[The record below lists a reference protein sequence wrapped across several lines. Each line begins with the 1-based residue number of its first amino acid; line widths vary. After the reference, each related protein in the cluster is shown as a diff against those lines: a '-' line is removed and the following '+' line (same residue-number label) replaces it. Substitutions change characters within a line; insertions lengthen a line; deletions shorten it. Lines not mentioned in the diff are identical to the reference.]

1 MSEYADGGLIKPQ
14 EKDCGLSQVTKSE
27 WSKIRPIK
35 PNPARLSPRS
45 KRIIEALEK
54 EETTMI
60 VEPSVKLIAHT
71 KIDTE
76 AIGELMDIQPEST
89 DAETLVTF
97 AGRSCYESW
106 HRPTEKTRRDCDYIE
121 RTIFEQNHGSILEHA
136 TATLHITG
144 MSRACLLELER
155 HRLLSFSVR
164 SQRFVDESGA
174 NIILPP
180 IYRSDQAKPG
190 TALHRAAEL
199 LEGIAQDLDSHY
211 EGLVAEAELDG
222 HKRKQAREA
231 ARAILPNMT
240 ETKVIVTANLRAW
253 LEVIERRTAP
263 DADAEIQEVMN
274 LAREALRP
282 VAPTLFK

>member
-1 MSEYADGGLIKPQ
+1 
-14 EKDCGLSQVTKSE
+14 
-27 WSKIRPIK
+27 
-35 PNPARLSPRS
+35 
-45 KRIIEALEK
+45 
-54 EETTMI
+54 MI
-60 VEPSVKLIAHT
+60 VEPQVKLIAHT
-71 KIDTE
+71 IIDAD
-76 AIGELMDIQPEST
+76 AISELMEIQPEST

-106 HRPTEKTRRDCDYIE
+106 HRPTEKTRKDADYIE
-121 RTIFEQNHGSILEHA
+121 RTIFEQQHGSILEHA

-174 NIILPP
+174 NIVLPP
-180 IYRSDQAKPG
+180 IYRYAQPE

-211 EGLVAEAELDG
+211 EGLVAEAEIDG

-231 ARAILPNMT
+231 ARSILPNMT

-263 DADAEIQEVMN
+263 DADAEIQEVMGM
-274 LAREALRP
+274 ARDALRP
-282 VAPTLFK
+282 LAPSIFK

>member
-1 MSEYADGGLIKPQ
+1 
-14 EKDCGLSQVTKSE
+14 
-27 WSKIRPIK
+27 
-35 PNPARLSPRS
+35 
-45 KRIIEALEK
+45 
-54 EETTMI
+54 MI
-60 VEPSVKLIAHT
+60 VQPQVKLIAHT
-71 KIDTE
+71 VIDPD
-76 AIGELMDIQPEST
+76 AISELMEIQPEST

-106 HRPTEKTRRDCDYIE
+106 HRPTEKTRKDADYIE
-121 RTIFEQNHGSILEHA
+121 RTIFVQEHGSILEHA

-174 NIILPP
+174 NIVLPP
-180 IYRSDQAKPG
+180 AYRNAQPG
-190 TALHRAAEL
+190 TALPRSAEL

-240 ETKVIVTANLRAW
+240 ETKVVVTANLRAW

-274 LAREALRP
+274 MAREALRP
-282 VAPTLFK
+282 VAPSIFK

>member
-1 MSEYADGGLIKPQ
+1 
-14 EKDCGLSQVTKSE
+14 
-27 WSKIRPIK
+27 
-35 PNPARLSPRS
+35 
-45 KRIIEALEK
+45 
-54 EETTMI
+54 MI
-60 VEPSVKLIAHT
+60 VQPQVKLIAHT
-71 KIDTE
+71 KIDPE
-76 AIGELMDIQPEST
+76 AISELMDIQPEST

-106 HRPTEKTRRDCDYIE
+106 HRPTEKTRDDADYIN

-174 NIILPP
+174 NIVLPP
-180 IYRSDQAKPG
+180 VYRSDQAKPG

-211 EGLVAEAELDG
+211 EGLVAEAEIDG

-240 ETKVIVTANLRAW
+240 ETKVVVTANLRAW

-274 LAREALRP
+274 MAREALRP
-282 VAPTLFK
+282 VAPRIFR

>member
-1 MSEYADGGLIKPQ
+1 
-14 EKDCGLSQVTKSE
+14 
-27 WSKIRPIK
+27 
-35 PNPARLSPRS
+35 
-45 KRIIEALEK
+45 
-54 EETTMI
+54 MI
-60 VEPSVKLIAHT
+60 VEPQVKLIAHT
-71 KIDTE
+71 VIDHD
-76 AIGELMDIQPEST
+76 AISELMEIQPEST

-106 HRPTEKTRRDCDYIE
+106 HRPTEKTRKDADYIE
-121 RTIFEQNHGSILEHA
+121 RTIFVQNHGSILEHA

-174 NIILPP
+174 NIVLPP
-180 IYRSDQAKPG
+180 AYRNAQPG

-231 ARAILPNMT
+231 ARSILPNMT

-263 DADAEIQEVMN
+263 DADAEIQEVMGM
-274 LAREALRP
+274 ARDALRP
-282 VAPTLFK
+282 LAPSIFK

>member
-1 MSEYADGGLIKPQ
+1 
-14 EKDCGLSQVTKSE
+14 
-27 WSKIRPIK
+27 
-35 PNPARLSPRS
+35 
-45 KRIIEALEK
+45 
-54 EETTMI
+54 MI
-60 VEPSVKLIAHT
+60 VEPQVKLIAHT
-71 KIDTE
+71 VIDPD
-76 AIGELMDIQPEST
+76 AISELMEIQPEST

-106 HRPTEKTRRDCDYIE
+106 HRPTEKTRKDADYIE
-121 RTIFEQNHGSILEHA
+121 RTIFVQKHGSILEHA

-174 NIILPP
+174 NIVLPP
-180 IYRSDQAKPG
+180 AYRNAQPG

-263 DADAEIQEVMN
+263 DADAEIQEVMGM
-274 LAREALRP
+274 ARDALRP
-282 VAPTLFK
+282 LAPSIFK

>member
-1 MSEYADGGLIKPQ
+1 
-14 EKDCGLSQVTKSE
+14 
-27 WSKIRPIK
+27 
-35 PNPARLSPRS
+35 
-45 KRIIEALEK
+45 
-54 EETTMI
+54 MI
-60 VEPSVKLIAHT
+60 VEPQVKLIAHT
-71 KIDTE
+71 VIDSDV
-76 AIGELMDIQPEST
+76 ISELMEIQPEST

-106 HRPTEKTRRDCDYIE
+106 HRPTEKTRKDADYIE
-121 RTIFEQNHGSILEHA
+121 RTIFEQEHGSILEHA

-174 NIILPP
+174 NIVLPP
-180 IYRSDQAKPG
+180 VYRCAQPE

-211 EGLVAEAELDG
+211 EGLVAEAEIDG

-263 DADAEIQEVMN
+263 DADAEIQEVMGM
-274 LAREALRP
+274 ARDALRP
-282 VAPTLFK
+282 LAPSIFK

>member
-1 MSEYADGGLIKPQ
+1 
-14 EKDCGLSQVTKSE
+14 
-27 WSKIRPIK
+27 
-35 PNPARLSPRS
+35 
-45 KRIIEALEK
+45 
-54 EETTMI
+54 MI
-60 VEPSVKLIAHT
+60 VEPQVKLIAHT
-71 KIDTE
+71 VIDPDV
-76 AIGELMDIQPEST
+76 ISELMEIQPEST

-106 HRPTEKTRRDCDYIE
+106 HRPTEKTRKDADYIE
-121 RTIFEQNHGSILEHA
+121 RTIFVQEHGIILEHA

-174 NIILPP
+174 NIVLPP
-180 IYRSDQAKPG
+180 AYRNAQPG

-263 DADAEIQEVMN
+263 DADAEIQEVMGM
-274 LAREALRP
+274 ARDVLRP
-282 VAPTLFK
+282 LAPSIFK

>member
-1 MSEYADGGLIKPQ
+1 
-14 EKDCGLSQVTKSE
+14 
-27 WSKIRPIK
+27 
-35 PNPARLSPRS
+35 
-45 KRIIEALEK
+45 
-54 EETTMI
+54 MI
-60 VEPSVKLIAHT
+60 VEPQVKLIAHT
-71 KIDTE
+71 VIDPD
-76 AIGELMDIQPEST
+76 AISELMEIQPEST

-106 HRPTEKTRRDCDYIE
+106 HRPTEKTRKDADYIE
-121 RTIFEQNHGSILEHA
+121 RTIFVENHGSILEHA

-174 NIILPP
+174 NIVLPP
-180 IYRSDQAKPG
+180 AYRNAQPG
-190 TALHRAAEL
+190 TALHRYAEL

-231 ARAILPNMT
+231 ARSILPNMT

-263 DADAEIQEVMN
+263 DADAEIQEVMGM
-274 LAREALRP
+274 AREALRP
-282 VAPTLFK
+282 LAPTIFK